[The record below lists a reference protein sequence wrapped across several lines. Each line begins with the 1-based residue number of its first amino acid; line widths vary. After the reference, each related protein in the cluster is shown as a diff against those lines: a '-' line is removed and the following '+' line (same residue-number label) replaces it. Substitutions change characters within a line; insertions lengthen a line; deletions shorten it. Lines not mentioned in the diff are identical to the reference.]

1 MWQPEERLKYEYAPY
16 PLNGLRCVEGF
27 RGLRELA
34 GSKYLP
40 QGPNLDIHQS
50 VFTLIIFNEQP
61 RGSHHLHKKSSI
73 FAKLNPKP
81 FLDPTLCI

>member
-1 MWQPEERLKYEYAPY
+1 MKRGSAYELILY
-16 PLNGLRCVEGF
+16 PLKGLRCVQGF
-27 RGLRELA
+27 REFRELA

-61 RGSHHLHKKSSI
+61 RGFHHLHLKPNI
-73 FAKLNPKP
+73 FAKANPKP
-81 FLDPTLCI
+81 FLGPTICI